1 MKIDE
6 SQKFREVVLILKI
19 DDFLLFFHFYDIL
32 TLSTHA
38 MHPIQ
43 RALESPDLEEH
54 FQYQIQSEKKNQK
67 KNSKFFFSIFFE
79 NSKISKFFFKIV

>member
-38 MHPIQ
+38 MRSIQ

-54 FQYQIQSEKKNQK
+54 FQYQIQCEKIK
-67 KNSKFFFSIFFE
+67 KSF
-79 NSKISKFFFKIV
+79 